1 MTATMVDAVIIHI
14 YGSFLSVFLC
24 CESSD
29 FGGGGR
35 YSANLH
41 PDEFCQRAKSQDD
54 ARRERLTQARAPG
67 RPVLPFGDVEGSNL
81 RTRDGAV

>member
-29 FGGGGR
+29 FGGGGVF
-35 YSANLH
+35 SDLQA
-41 PDEFCQRAKSQDD
+41 DEFCQPAKSQDD

>member
-1 MTATMVDAVIIHI
+1 MV
-14 YGSFLSVFLC
+14 VFLVYFC
-24 CESSD
+24 AVSLPILEV
-29 FGGGGR
+29 GG
-35 YSANLH
+35 YSANLQ

>member
-14 YGSFLSVFLC
+14 YGSFLECYFCAVRLVIKEVVVFAMRGVFSEPLPKTC
-24 CESSD
+24 
-29 FGGGGR
+29 
-35 YSANLH
+35 
-41 PDEFCQRAKSQDD
+41 AKSQDD
-54 ARRERLTQARAPG
+54 ARRERFTPG

>member
-29 FGGGGR
+29 FGGGRGGGI
-35 YSANLH
+35 
-41 PDEFCQRAKSQDD
+41 QRTSTQMSSAKSQDD

>member
-29 FGGGGR
+29 FGGGRGGGI
-35 YSANLH
+35 
-41 PDEFCQRAKSQDD
+41 QRTSTQMSSAKSQDD
-54 ARRERLTQARAPG
+54 ARRERLTPQRELPG
-67 RPVLPFGDVEGSNL
+67 GPSSRSETWRG
-81 RTRDGAV
+81 RT

>member
-29 FGGGGR
+29 FGGGRGG

-41 PDEFCQRAKSQDD
+41 PMSSAKSQDD